1 VIDALRM
8 PFFIVSL
15 VLMVVILLVEVGSRA
30 WIGGGAGELATPGI
44 GIAYLALVDG
54 ILLYRIAFWGL
65 AAGKIIP
72 PATFGRLGGIV
83 SFIVMLLLFLAC
95 IACIL
100 IAILLLTMLVA
111 LFLSAPFGTIAYLAA
126 FGHFEVG
133 EARVTLAFL
142 MTLKI
147 ALVICL
153 FLAQQTFLTNKTFLV
168 LLATSLLANVIVSF
182 LHEFMPRFLAS
193 ILDALAAIVVGVLAL
208 IWALIQCIGSVSPM
222 WQAVKGIFKIRIPQ
236 HT

>member
-1 VIDALRM
+1 VIDSLRM
-8 PFFIVSL
+8 PFFIVSI

-30 WIGGGAGELATPGI
+30 WIGSTDGLETPGLA
-44 GIAYLALVDG
+44 IAYLALVDG
-54 ILLYRIAFWGL
+54 ILLYRVGFWGL

-95 IACIL
+95 IVCIVL
-100 IAILLLTMLVA
+100 AIVLLTMMVA
-111 LFLSAPFGTIAYLAA
+111 MFLSAPFGTIAYLAI
-126 FGHFEVG
+126 FGDFAVA

-147 ALVICL
+147 ALAICL
-153 FLAQQTFLTNKTFLV
+153 FLAQQTFLANKTFLV

-222 WQAVKGIFKIRIPQ
+222 WQAVKGLFKVRIPQ

>member
-1 VIDALRM
+1 M
-8 PFFIVSL
+8 PFFIVSVAL
-15 VLMVVILLVEVGSRA
+15 TVVILLVEVGSLA
-30 WIGGGAGELATPGI
+30 WVGGPSEDELATPGI
-44 GIAYLALVDG
+44 GIPYLALIDG
-54 ILLYRIAFWGL
+54 ILLFRIGSWGL

-72 PATFGRLGGIV
+72 PATFGRIGGVV

-95 IACIL
+95 IAL
-100 IAILLLTMLVA
+100 VMVAILLLTMMVA

-147 ALVICL
+147 ALVIGL
-153 FLAQQTFLTNKTFLV
+153 FLAQQSILGNKTFLA

-182 LHEFMPRFLAS
+182 LHELMPRVLAS

-208 IWALIQCIGSVSPM
+208 IWALIQCIGSIEPM
-222 WQAVKGIFKIRIPQ
+222 WQAVKGLFKSIFGIRIHQ